1 MEKQESIDA
10 WFALVPEQAKA
21 TARRLL
27 LEVDNLRREEIIY
40 PPQGDILNALA
51 YVAPEDVRAVILGQ
65 DPYHGPGQAM
75 GLSFS
80 VPKGEK
86 LPPSL
91 RNIYKEMASDLGCS
105 IPVSGDLSAWAQQGV
120 LLLNTTLTVREHEA
134 NSHSKLGWQVVTT
147 AIVEACMRL
156 PQPVVF
162 LAWGRPAIKVIE
174 SAKSRAAKD
183 AFEGG
188 ACAGAADS
196 GADDHASSGTA
207 PAVADSSGSL
217 AGRCPFPQVHP
228 QKHAPLATFGIA
240 RGWRSSRFLG
250 LASVLPRKRFAEGMR
265 GRAYRLVACWLI
277 VQVIPRAMRS
287 AGSLKW
293 LPGFDSNCVGTP
305 LLRNAATTSSVPVA
319 TLRRSRLGV
328 FASLLPS
335 EKYAQSIGQ
344 ASGVSVA
351 KCAKSGY
358 QSEPEVLAMREKADE
373 LSAVQVAKSPASE

>member
-21 TARRLL
+21 TAQRLL
-27 LEVDNLRREEIIY
+27 LEVGNLRREEIIY
-40 PPQGDILNALA
+40 PPQGDILNALT

-174 SAKSRAAKD
+174 SAKSRAAKG

-217 AGRCPFPQVHP
+217 AGGALSCKFILKSTHP
-228 QKHAPLATFGIA
+228 SPLSA
-240 RGWRSSRFLG
+240 SRAAGDLPAFLG
-250 LASVLPRKRFAEGMR
+250 SRPFSRANDLLKECGVEPIDWSLAG
-265 GRAYRLVACWLI
+265 
-277 VQVIPRAMRS
+277 
-287 AGSLKW
+287 
-293 LPGFDSNCVGTP
+293 
-305 LLRNAATTSSVPVA
+305 
-319 TLRRSRLGV
+319 
-328 FASLLPS
+328 
-335 EKYAQSIGQ
+335 
-344 ASGVSVA
+344 
-351 KCAKSGY
+351 
-358 QSEPEVLAMREKADE
+358 
-373 LSAVQVAKSPASE
+373 

>member
-10 WFALVPEQAKA
+10 WFVLIPEQAKA

-174 SAKSRAAKD
+174 SAKSRAAKG

-188 ACAGAADS
+188 ALSCKFILKSTHPSPLSASRAAGDL
-196 GADDHASSGTA
+196 
-207 PAVADSSGSL
+207 PAFLGSRPFSRANDLLKECGVEPIDWSL
-217 AGRCPFPQVHP
+217 AC
-228 QKHAPLATFGIA
+228 
-240 RGWRSSRFLG
+240 
-250 LASVLPRKRFAEGMR
+250 
-265 GRAYRLVACWLI
+265 
-277 VQVIPRAMRS
+277 
-287 AGSLKW
+287 
-293 LPGFDSNCVGTP
+293 
-305 LLRNAATTSSVPVA
+305 
-319 TLRRSRLGV
+319 
-328 FASLLPS
+328 
-335 EKYAQSIGQ
+335 
-344 ASGVSVA
+344 
-351 KCAKSGY
+351 
-358 QSEPEVLAMREKADE
+358 
-373 LSAVQVAKSPASE
+373 

>member
-51 YVAPEDVRAVILGQ
+51 YVVPEDVRAVILGQ

-174 SAKSRAAKD
+174 SAKSRAAKG

-217 AGRCPFPQVHP
+217 AGGALSCKFILKSTHP
-228 QKHAPLATFGIA
+228 SPLSA
-240 RGWRSSRFLG
+240 SRAAGDLPAFLG
-250 LASVLPRKRFAEGMR
+250 SRPFSRANDLLKECGVELIDWSLAG
-265 GRAYRLVACWLI
+265 
-277 VQVIPRAMRS
+277 
-287 AGSLKW
+287 
-293 LPGFDSNCVGTP
+293 
-305 LLRNAATTSSVPVA
+305 
-319 TLRRSRLGV
+319 
-328 FASLLPS
+328 
-335 EKYAQSIGQ
+335 
-344 ASGVSVA
+344 
-351 KCAKSGY
+351 
-358 QSEPEVLAMREKADE
+358 
-373 LSAVQVAKSPASE
+373 

>member
-10 WFALVPEQAKA
+10 WFALVPEQAKV
-21 TARRLL
+21 TAQRLL
-27 LEVDNLRREEIIY
+27 LEVDDLRREETIY

-51 YVAPEDVRAVILGQ
+51 YVAPGDVRAVILGQ

-91 RNIYKEMASDLGCS
+91 RNIYKEMASDLGCNM
-105 IPVSGDLSAWAQQGV
+105 PVSGDLSAWAQQGV

-174 SAKSRAAKD
+174 SAKSRAAKG

-188 ACAGAADS
+188 ACAGAADF

-217 AGRCPFPQVHP
+217 AGGALSCKFILKSTHP
-228 QKHAPLATFGIA
+228 SPLSASRATGDLPA
-240 RGWRSSRFLG
+240 FLG
-250 LASVLPRKRFAEGMR
+250 SRPFSRANDLLKECGVELIDWSLAG
-265 GRAYRLVACWLI
+265 
-277 VQVIPRAMRS
+277 
-287 AGSLKW
+287 
-293 LPGFDSNCVGTP
+293 
-305 LLRNAATTSSVPVA
+305 
-319 TLRRSRLGV
+319 
-328 FASLLPS
+328 
-335 EKYAQSIGQ
+335 
-344 ASGVSVA
+344 
-351 KCAKSGY
+351 
-358 QSEPEVLAMREKADE
+358 
-373 LSAVQVAKSPASE
+373 